1 MAAASLCYTESS
13 VAPTEVKEA
22 LLEPTFLQLAYLS
35 RAAEPFEEQ
44 ELFQLID
51 HSQRNNKARG
61 LSGML
66 VYNSGYFLQLLE
78 GPEATVESLMETI
91 GRDPRHVEI
100 KRVFERHTSQ
110 RIFGSWYM
118 AYKNL
123 STFNPLLRQ
132 RVEDLITQLAGKSRV
147 ESADEFMKVLQLMRQ
162 EF

>member
-1 MAAASLCYTESS
+1 
-13 VAPTEVKEA
+13 
-22 LLEPTFLQLAYLS
+22 LEPTFLQLAYLS
-35 RAAEPFEEQ
+35 RATEPFEEDQ
-44 ELFQLID
+44 LFQLID
-51 HSQRNNKARG
+51 HSQKNNKAQA

-78 GPEATVESLMETI
+78 GPETSVETLMGKI
-91 GRDPRHVEI
+91 NRDPRHVEI
-100 KRVFERHTSQ
+100 KRVFERRDAQ

-132 RVEDLITQLAGKSRV
+132 RVENLITQLAGKPKVDSP
-147 ESADEFMKVLQLMRQ
+147 EEFMKVLQLMRQ

>member
-1 MAAASLCYTESS
+1 MGK
-13 VAPTEVKEA
+13 EVT
-22 LLEPTFLQLAYLS
+22 LEQKILQFAYLS
-35 RAAEPFEEQ
+35 RATEPFEEA

-51 HSQRNNKARG
+51 HSQKNNKPKG

-78 GPEATVESLMETI
+78 GPEDLVQSLMDTI
-91 GRDPRHVEI
+91 GRDPRHVDI
-100 KRVFERHTSQ
+100 QRVFENHTSQ

-132 RVEDLITQLAGKSRV
+132 RVENLITKLAGKSNML
-147 ESADEFMKVLQLMRQ
+147 EPDEFLQVLQLMRQ

>member
-1 MAAASLCYTESS
+1 MET
-13 VAPTEVKEA
+13 K
-22 LLEPTFLQLAYLS
+22 FFQLAYLS
-35 RAAEPFEEQ
+35 RATEPFEEA

-51 HSQRNNKARG
+51 HSQKNNKAKG

-78 GPEATVESLMETI
+78 GPADLVNATMDRI
-91 GRDPRHVEI
+91 ARDPRHVDI
-100 KRVFERHTSQ
+100 KRVFENQASQ

-132 RVEDLITQLAGKSRV
+132 RVENLITKLAGKSNV
-147 ESADEFMKVLQLMRQ
+147 EHPDEFIKVLQLMRQ